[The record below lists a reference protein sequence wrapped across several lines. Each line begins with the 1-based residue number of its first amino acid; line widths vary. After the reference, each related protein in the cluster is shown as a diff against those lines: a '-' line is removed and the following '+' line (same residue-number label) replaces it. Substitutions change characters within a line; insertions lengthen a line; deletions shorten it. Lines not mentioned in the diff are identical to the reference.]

1 MTRHQH
7 WIATQAVHA
16 KLNQFEAML
25 KDTNVR
31 YEERAQVQR
40 IDLNNQVQELNE
52 KIETQGNEL
61 KATLAMQGQETREM
75 KTALDNILH
84 RLNR

>member
-1 MTRHQH
+1 MSSGEGNQLPMTRHQH

-31 YEERAQVQR
+31 YEERAQVQTN
-40 IDLNNQVQELNE
+40 DLNNQVQDLNE
-52 KIETQGNEL
+52 KIEANVNEL
-61 KATLAMQGQETREM
+61 KATLAIHGQ
-75 KTALDNILH
+75 
-84 RLNR
+84 